1 MSKRY
6 FVVRDL
12 TSADADCVEVA
23 TGTIP
28 GTSGA
33 LEGGSPTAGSYSLF
47 KTPESCN
54 PPVGASVVEL
64 DAEEAGLAAQTSL
77 FQGTPSTTFI
87 RYEFEL
93 CSEIR
98 ARFMA
103 AQSGLPLAAAE
114 AMLAVLEQTSIAL
127 SAGSPT
133 LGYIRFNASALDQ
146 ASKDA
151 FNPLFERHFLRFPR
165 DFT

>member
-12 TSADADCVEVA
+12 SSMDALCVEVA

-28 GTSGA
+28 GTSPS
-33 LEGGSPTAGSYSLF
+33 LEDGTVTAGSYSLI
-47 KTPESCN
+47 KVPTACA
-54 PPVGASVVEL
+54 PPVGASVVEIAS
-64 DAEEAGLAAQTSL
+64 DEAIYAAQTSL
-77 FQGTPSTTFI
+77 FAGVPTTAFI
-87 RYEFEL
+87 RYEFEF
-93 CSEIR
+93 CNDVR

-114 AMLAVLEQTSIAL
+114 AMLVALEQTSIAL

-133 LGYIRFNASALDQ
+133 LGYIRFNASTLDQ
-146 ASKDA
+146 SSKDA
-151 FNPLFERHFLRFPR
+151 FNPLFDYHFNKFPR
-165 DFT
+165 DLS